1 METHDALFFFIHD
14 SSGNEGVGDVHSGNV
29 SSFLCID
36 GCSEED
42 GLESGCGG
50 QSISLV
56 DGNSLFVSS
65 RNHTA
70 FDGIVTFLLEEEV

>member
-1 METHDALFFFIHD
+1 MYDDLVFFILD
-14 SSGNEGVGDVHSGNV
+14 ASGNEGVGGVHSGEV
-29 SSFLCID
+29 SYFFCID
-36 GCSEED
+36 SCSEEE
-42 GLESGCGG
+42 GFKSCCGG
-50 QSISLV
+50 SSISFV